1 MCPTRTWDEQRG
13 IVMTASSDQPGNV
26 AKRAAWRT
34 PTLTEDKIADVTFN
48 QAASP
53 GSDGFDATPAY
64 VTYGPS

>member
-1 MCPTRTWDEQRG
+1 
-13 IVMTASSDQPGNV
+13 MTASSDQPGNV